1 VSCPAHA
8 ELGLSIARDL
18 DCSLEG
24 SDLALHTLAS
34 ELAPGDAFA
43 ELEAVRALCETF
55 CRGPALLLPD
65 VLRERAGDPAGI
77 ALAVAAAAQRAGLRI
92 DVVAPITKGSD
103 PLTMRFRSEQA
114 FSYEHDVEG
123 SDPLYLAQGSDPLY
137 LAHPDAT
144 LVVEPSGR
152 LLDGRTLGVD
162 LEWRCAHE
170 TTATILDRIAG
181 RAERTG
187 DLALATAARAL
198 SLTLPLED
206 DSRDYRVREHARLL
220 ARLN

>member
-1 VSCPAHA
+1 MECRAHA
-8 ELGLSIARDL
+8 ELALSVAREL
-18 DCSLEG
+18 GCSLEG
-24 SDLALHTLAS
+24 TELALHTLAS
-34 ELAPGDAFA
+34 ELAAGDAFA
-43 ELEAVRALCETF
+43 ELESVRALCESF
-55 CRGPALLLPD
+55 GRGPALLLPD
-65 VLRERAGDPAGI
+65 VLRARAGDPAGV
-77 ALAVAAAAQRAGLRI
+77 ALAVAAAAQRAGLSI
-92 DVVAPITKGSD
+92 DIVAANIKG
-103 PLTMRFRSEQA
+103 PGPFM
-114 FSYEHDVEG
+114 
-123 SDPLYLAQGSDPLY
+123 

-170 TTATILDRIAG
+170 TTATILDRISG

-206 DSRDYRVREHARLL
+206 DARDHRLREHARLL

>member
-1 VSCPAHA
+1 M
-8 ELGLSIARDL
+8 
-18 DCSLEG
+18 
-24 SDLALHTLAS
+24 
-34 ELAPGDAFA
+34 
-43 ELEAVRALCETF
+43 RALCETF
-55 CRGPALLLPD
+55 ASGPALLLPD
-65 VLRERAGDPAGI
+65 VLRARAGDPAGV
-77 ALAVAAAAQRAGLRI
+77 ALAVAAAAQRAGLAI
-92 DVVAPITKGSD
+92 DVVGARAST
-103 PLTMRFRSEQA
+103 L
-114 FSYEHDVEG
+114 
-123 SDPLYLAQGSDPLY
+123 L

-198 SLTLPLED
+198 TLTLPLED
-206 DSRDYRVREHARLL
+206 DSRDYRVRDHARLL

>member
-8 ELGLSIARDL
+8 ELALAVAGDL
-18 DCSLEG
+18 GCDIDG
-24 SDLALHTLAS
+24 SDAAVAGLAS
-34 ELAPGDAFA
+34 ALQPGDAYA

-55 CRGPALLLPD
+55 GNGPALLLPD
-65 VLRERAGDPAGI
+65 VLRSRAGDLAGV
-77 ALAVAAAAQRAGLRI
+77 ALAVAAAAQRAGLAI
-92 DVVAPITKGSD
+92 DVVG
-103 PLTMRFRSEQA
+103 
-114 FSYEHDVEG
+114 HD
-123 SDPLYLAQGSDPLY
+123 DTLL

-170 TTATILDRIAG
+170 TAATILDRIAA

-198 SLTLPLED
+198 TLTLPLED
-206 DSRDYRVREHARLL
+206 DSRDYRVRDHARLL
-220 ARLN
+220 SRLN